1 MDKFEM
7 EQLHVLGDYID
18 ELQNCFI
25 DGDAYARVPSLS
37 EWRTATRTVHK
48 LKLAFC
54 ELKGYATA
62 VRQCN
67 VVSIRERLTALSN
80 EQGGEISLKQ
90 NTDAE
95 TSDSESGFVEFT
107 EKEMKQ
113 MPKKIKSLI
122 IIDKKRC
129 RLRVRSTGENRY
141 TYQIRFRCDGYDIS
155 ACGKTIELAKANF
168 IQKAQRAVPKNE
180 NSACIPTTFHSF
192 AMYYFENFRKEKVAP
207 LTFKHDMERYRAY
220 LQRALNEKPLRKI
233 TPFDCKQI
241 IDAAKNQG
249 KTKTA
254 SELYGLLS
262 VIFKAAIAHGSL
274 DKSPLI
280 MFSAP
285 IHEHTHGVALSKEEE
300 LTLFLETSEP
310 DVRVAFALALYCG
323 LRPNELSTAT
333 VHGEFIVAVNSKRH
347 NRKTEYKRI
356 PIIKRLQPFVENG
369 IIPFPTP
376 QILRRRIKDVLPN
389 HKLYDLRTTF
399 YTRCQEYG
407 VSDRARNE
415 YVGHSAGKLERAY
428 TDLSDEYLL
437 KEAEKLN
444 EW

>member
-25 DGDAYARVPSLS
+25 DGDAYSRVPSLS
-37 EWRTATRTVHK
+37 KWRAATRTVHR

-54 ELKGYATA
+54 ELKGYASA
-62 VRQCN
+62 IRQCN
-67 VVSIRERLTALSN
+67 VVSIRERLTALS
-80 EQGGEISLKQ
+80 EEGGEFSLKEKP
-90 NTDAE
+90 DAE
-95 TSDSESGFVEFT
+95 TSDSENGFVEFT

-122 IIDKKRC
+122 IVNKKRC
-129 RLRVRSTGENRY
+129 RLRVRASGANST
-141 TYQIRFRCDGYDIS
+141 TYQIRFRCDGYDIT

-168 IQKAQRAVPKNE
+168 IEKAKRAVPKNG
-180 NSACIPTTFHSF
+180 SAPSVPTTFHSF
-192 AMYYFENFRKEKVAP
+192 ATYYFDNFRKEKVAP
-207 LTFKHDMERYRAY
+207 LTFKHDMERYRAH
-220 LQRALNEKPLRKI
+220 LQKPLNEKTLSKI

-254 SELYGLLS
+254 SELYALLS
-262 VIFKAAIAHGSL
+262 VIFKAAIAHGII
-274 DKSPLI
+274 DKSPLV

-285 IHEHTHGVALSKEEE
+285 MHEHTHGVALSKDEE
-300 LTLFLETSEP
+300 LTLFRETTEP

-323 LRPNELSTAT
+323 LRPNELCTAT
-333 VHGEFIVAVNSKRH
+333 VQGKFIVAVNSKRH

-356 PIIKRLQPFVENG
+356 PIIKRLQPFLENG

-399 YTRCQEYG
+399 YTRCQECG

>member
-7 EQLHVLGDYID
+7 EQLNLLGDYID
-18 ELQNCFI
+18 ELQDCFI
-25 DGDAYARVPSLS
+25 DGDAYSRVPSLA
-37 EWRTATRTVHK
+37 EWRTATRTVHR

-62 VRQCN
+62 IRQCT
-67 VVSIRERLTALSN
+67 VVSIRERLTACT
-80 EQGGEISLKQ
+80 EEGGEKEK
-90 NTDAE
+90 TDAK
-95 TSDSESGFVEFT
+95 TSDWEKGFVEFT
-107 EKEMKQ
+107 EKEIKQ

-122 IIDKKRC
+122 IINKKRC
-129 RLRVRSTGENRY
+129 RLRVRKSGENST

-155 ACGKTIELAKANF
+155 ACGKTIELAKENF
-168 IQKAQRAVPKNE
+168 IKKAQRAVPKTE
-180 NSACIPTTFHSF
+180 NISSIPTTFHAF
-192 AMYYFENFRKEKVAP
+192 ATYYFENFRKEKVAP
-207 LTFKHDMERYRAY
+207 ITFKHDMERYRAY
-220 LQRALNEKPLRKI
+220 LQKPLNEKPLRRI

-241 IDAAKNQG
+241 IDGASARG

-254 SELYGLLS
+254 SELYALLS
-262 VIFKAAIAHGSL
+262 VIFKAAIAHGVL

-280 MFSAP
+280 LFSAP
-285 IHEHTHGVALSKEEE
+285 MHEHTHGVALSKDEENK
-300 LTLFLETSEP
+300 LFRETNEP

-323 LRPNELSTAT
+323 LRPNELCTAT

-356 PIIKRLQPFVENG
+356 PIIARLRPFLENG

-407 VSDRARNE
+407 VSDRARNAF
-415 YVGHSAGKLERAY
+415 VGHSAGKLERAY

-437 KEAEKLN
+437 REAENLN
-444 EW
+444 KW

>member
-37 EWRTATRTVHK
+37 KWRTATRTVHG

-54 ELKGYATA
+54 ELKGYASA
-62 VRQCN
+62 IRQCN
-67 VVSIRERLTALSN
+67 VVSIRERLTALS
-80 EQGGEISLKQ
+80 EEGGEISLKEKP
-90 NTDAE
+90 DVG
-95 TSDSESGFVEFT
+95 TSDSENGFVEFT

-113 MPKKIKSLI
+113 MPKKLKSLI
-122 IIDKKRC
+122 IVNKKRC
-129 RLRVRSTGENRY
+129 RLRVRASGANTT
-141 TYQIRFRCDGYDIS
+141 TYQIRFRRDGYDIT
-155 ACGKTIELAKANF
+155 ACGKTIQLAKENF
-168 IQKAQRAVPKNE
+168 IEKAKRAIPKNG
-180 NSACIPTTFHSF
+180 SSPQIPTTFHSF
-192 AMYYFENFRKEKVAP
+192 AIYYFENFRKEKVAP
-207 LTFKHDMERYRAY
+207 LTFKHDMERYRAH
-220 LQRALNEKPLRKI
+220 LQKPLNEKPLSKI
-233 TPFDCKQI
+233 TPFDCKLI
-241 IDAAKNQG
+241 IDTAKNQG

-262 VIFKAAIAHGSL
+262 VIFKAAIAHGII
-274 DKSPLI
+274 DKSPLVL
-280 MFSAP
+280 FSAP
-285 IHEHTHGVALSKEEE
+285 IHEHTHGVALSKDEE
-300 LTLFLETSEP
+300 LTLFRETTEP
-310 DVRVAFALALYCG
+310 DVRIAFALALYCG
-323 LRPNELSTAT
+323 LRPNELCTAT

-347 NRKTEYKRI
+347 NHKTEYKRI
-356 PIIKRLQPFVENG
+356 PIINRLRPFLENG

-437 KEAEKLN
+437 KEAKKLN